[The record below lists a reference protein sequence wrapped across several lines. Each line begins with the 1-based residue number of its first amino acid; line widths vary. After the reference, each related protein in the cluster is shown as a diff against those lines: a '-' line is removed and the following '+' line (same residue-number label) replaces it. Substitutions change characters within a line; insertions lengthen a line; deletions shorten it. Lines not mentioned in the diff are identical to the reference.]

1 MSSLRHVSR
10 STTPASIARTPSLAV
25 LSYSRAPAYRRL
37 ISSAL
42 SPARRD
48 AAFSTP
54 SRMPTA
60 FLPLLRSPFLPET
73 VAAIQSRSFHV
84 TLPWYQEQP
93 AQPEK
98 PSKPEQKSDESASSS
113 ESEAKPEA
121 EEQKK
126 QQEESEDSGEGKKE
140 EEKGE
145 KKEDLPPPPPHGDK
159 TPWQVFMETMQTEF
173 KASKE
178 WNESTKQLSDSAHQF
193 TESESVRRA
202 RQAYESTTGAV
213 SSTAGRVLKTSADVV
228 GKGAAWTWDTN
239 VMKGVRKGAN
249 ITGEALDKATKPIRD
264 TEAFKSVKDVIDDGS
279 SSRYGGWVE
288 KEERR
293 KARELRQKK
302 AAAIHGNV
310 EEMVEDPNA
319 GTNVTLHK
327 DAAWKEAWRDFRDQ
341 NKFVQGV
348 FNMKSV
354 YQESENPLVS
364 TARSIT
370 DRVAGFFAENETAMV
385 IKKIRAMDPS
395 FQIEPFQQELRDY
408 ILPEVLDAYVK
419 GDTETLKL
427 WLSAA
432 QYSVY
437 EALTKQYLQAGM
449 KSDGRI
455 LDIRHVDILKARM
468 LEPGEIPVFIITC
481 RTQEV
486 HVYRNAKTS
495 ELAAGMEDRVQLV
508 TYVIGITRTPEDVNN
523 PETRGWRYVYKLFPC
538 SPTKVVIRLILTIFQ
553 PLSLSLLS
561 KLLAHIH
568 QTLTQKIH
576 PPLMALRLGALGREA
591 DAPDP
596 IEGARL
602 DELAV
607 ARSQQDIPKACS
619 ARRLRGLPMSQSPGP
634 ERTILSISFPI
645 PILVRSVFDRQ
656 TELAPITPRQRCA
669 RARAPTRSA
678 QSRGRPPQRLHV
690 PRDAASRMV
699 AAISASPNSSALWCI
714 M

>member
-1 MSSLRHVSR
+1 MASLRLVPR
-10 STTPASIARTPSLAV
+10 STTSASASASISRTPSLAV
-25 LSYSRAPAYRRL
+25 LSYATTSPAYRRL
-37 ISSAL
+37 LSSNRSTCQSTRSRIAL
-42 SPARRD
+42 SASSRV
-48 AAFSTP
+48 AAS
-54 SRMPTA
+54 
-60 FLPLLRSPFLPET
+60 PLTSLRSPFLPET
-73 VAAIQSRSFHV
+73 IATIHSRGFHE
-84 TLPWYQEQP
+84 TSQWHQEQP
-93 AQPEK
+93 IPPKSDKPAEK
-98 PSKPEQKSDESASSS
+98 SETKPES
-113 ESEAKPEA
+113 ESKAEAGA
-121 EEQKK
+121 EEQAKK
-126 QQEESEDSGEGKKE
+126 EADGEESAEGQKKE
-140 EEKGE
+140 E
-145 KKEDLPPPPPHGDK
+145 KKEDLPPPPPHGEK

-178 WNESTKQLSDSAHQF
+178 WNDSTKQLADSAHSF

-213 SSTAGRVLKTSADVV
+213 SSTAGKVLKSSAETI
-228 GKGAAWTWDTN
+228 GKGASWTWDTQA
-239 VMKGVRKGAN
+239 MKGIRKGAN

-264 TEAFKSVKDVIDDGS
+264 TDAYKSVKDVIDDGS

-302 AAAIHGNV
+302 DASFHGNV

-327 DAAWKEAWRDFRDQ
+327 DAAWKEAWKDFRDQ
-341 NKFVQGV
+341 SKFFQGV
-348 FNMKSV
+348 NNMKSV
-354 YQESENPLVS
+354 YAESENPLIS

-370 DRVAGFFAENETAMV
+370 DRFAGFFAENETAMV
-385 IKKIRAMDPS
+385 IKKVRTMDPN
-395 FQIEPFQQELRDY
+395 FQLEPFQQELRDY

-486 HVYRNAKTS
+486 HVYRNAKTN

-523 PETRGWRYVYKLFPC
+523 PETRGWR
-538 SPTKVVIRLILTIFQ
+538 LIEM
-553 PLSLSLLS
+553 
-561 KLLAHIH
+561 
-568 QTLTQKIH
+568 QKS
-576 PPLMALRLGALGREA
+576 GR
-591 DAPDP
+591 DY
-596 IEGARL
+596 I
-602 DELAV
+602 
-607 ARSQQDIPKACS
+607 
-619 ARRLRGLPMSQSPGP
+619 
-634 ERTILSISFPI
+634 
-645 PILVRSVFDRQ
+645 
-656 TELAPITPRQRCA
+656 
-669 RARAPTRSA
+669 
-678 QSRGRPPQRLHV
+678 
-690 PRDAASRMV
+690 
-699 AAISASPNSSALWCI
+699 
-714 M
+714 